1 MVGVDHDQIGLVCI
15 IKVGDKINF
24 DGVME
29 MVRCYRCGEQIPDS
43 NAIEA
48 LGQLYCKECFDNY
61 FCYCEKCGK
70 PERRSF
76 VGSRA
81 YDVDGKHYCREC
93 YEETPTCCDN
103 CGAVI
108 PRKSEVIRRGGHRY
122 CRDCF
127 NKLYL
132 ECDVCNLDWL
142 RGEMITVGEHHY
154 CCECFASE
162 FLEKWDGTPC
172 VIKKG

>member
-81 YDVDGKHYCREC
+81 
-93 YEETPTCCDN
+93 CCDN

-108 PRKSEVIRRGGHRY
+108 PRKSEVIRRDGYRY

-132 ECDVCNLDWL
+132 DTVC
-142 RGEMITVGEHHY
+142 Y
-154 CCECFASE
+154 
-162 FLEKWDGTPC
+162 
-172 VIKKG
+172 